1 MKRSIAALG
10 SLFLFLGACS
20 SSVPGEELSSDG
32 SRDPGESTAP
42 IPEGLEAFY
51 EQEVTWEACEES
63 GTINSE
69 CTEITV
75 PLDYDDPD
83 GERIEI
89 SVLKANA
96 TGEAQGSL
104 FVNPGGPGSSGKDVA
119 ESATFYF
126 NDPIIENYDIIGF
139 DPRGVGDSAPVDCM
153 PDDELGLVLDASY
166 PDTDEGSAESLE
178 DTKEIVQS
186 CVDTSGDL
194 LEHVSTIDAARD
206 MDVMRAALG
215 ENKLDYFGF
224 SYGTHL
230 GGQYAELFPDNVGR
244 MVLDGAVD
252 PAISSLDSSYF
263 QAVGFEKAL
272 TAYVEY
278 CLEDRDCPLEGD
290 TADEAK
296 EFLQGQIEDSL
307 ENPIPTMIDDR
318 SVTPGIYYT
327 GIATTLYAEESWPYL
342 TEALSM
348 AIERGDGSLLLSFND
363 LMIGRDTMSGEFMDN
378 SLEARWAINCI
389 DYPAGVDEEAVAEND
404 ARLHEDAPT
413 FAPYFEGGD
422 VFCNEWPHT
431 ADEVPGPF
439 VAEGSSEIIVIGTVG
454 DPATPYEAAV
464 SLAEQLD
471 NGILL
476 TWEGEGHVAYGTAGS
491 CIDDAVDNY
500 FVDGTIPEDGLICPA
515 N

>member
-1 MKRSIAALG
+1 M
-10 SLFLFLGACS
+10 
-20 SSVPGEELSSDG
+20 
-32 SRDPGESTAP
+32 
-42 IPEGLEAFY
+42 
-51 EQEVTWEACEES
+51 
-63 GTINSE
+63 
-69 CTEITV
+69 
-75 PLDYDDPD
+75 
-83 GERIEI
+83 
-89 SVLKANA
+89 
-96 TGEAQGSL
+96 
-104 FVNPGGPGSSGKDVA
+104 A
-119 ESATFYF
+119 ESATSHL
-126 NDPIIENYDIIGF
+126 NHPIIENYDIIGF
-139 DPRGVGDSAPVDCM
+139 DPRGVGDSALVDCM

-166 PDTDEGSAESLE
+166 RDTGRRLCGVARRH
-178 DTKEIVQS
+178 EIVR
-186 CVDTSGDL
+186 
-194 LEHVSTIDAARD
+194 VSTNDAARD

-252 PAISSLDSSYF
+252 PAIPSLDSSYF

-278 CLEDRDCPLEGD
+278 CLEDGDCPLEGD

-296 EFLQGQIEDSL
+296 EFLQEQIEDSL
-307 ENPIPTMIDDR
+307 ENPLPTMIDDR

-327 GIATTLYAEESWPYL
+327 GIATTLYAEEPWPYL

-431 ADEVPGPF
+431 ADEVPGLF
-439 VAEGSSEIIVIGTVG
+439 LAEGSSEIIVIGTVG

-476 TWEGEGHVAYGTAGS
+476 TWERGGARRIRHGWLLY
-491 CIDDAVDNY
+491 
-500 FVDGTIPEDGLICPA
+500 P
-515 N
+515 